1 MAEQKFTPRAEN
13 VLRLAQET
21 ALELGHGYVG
31 CEHILLGLLREDG
44 SAACRALG
52 EAGVTEEQLR
62 EQLVR
67 TVGHGLSGS
76 LPSQGLTPRARSA
89 VEMAVAE
96 AMRFASPR
104 IGTEHLLLG
113 LLRDGGNMAVRLLAA
128 VGADPKRLYAAVV
141 RRINETPRTAAK
153 EGNRMLRENES
164 GKRGRGLAEF
174 ARDLTAMAR
183 MGQLDPVIGRDTEI
197 TRAVQIL
204 SRRTKNNPVLI
215 GEPGVGKTAV
225 AEGLAQKIAAAE
237 VPDELMDKRLL
248 SLDLSAMVA
257 GTKYRGEFEERVKA
271 LLDEVRREGNVI
283 LFLDELHTIVGA
295 GSAEGAVDAAN
306 ILKPALGRG
315 ELRVVGATTLAE
327 YRRYIEKDAA
337 LERRFQPITVGEPT
351 EEQALVILRAL
362 RPRYESHHRLKISD
376 EALAAAVTLSRRYIT
391 GRFLPDKAVDLMDE
405 AASRVRM
412 GTRPDSPELRAMEA
426 KAAEAER
433 DRAAAVA
440 EQNYERAAMLR
451 DVEHSCREQAE
462 QEREALRRAQREK
475 QRTVGEEDVAAVV
488 SAWTGVPV
496 TRLTEDEG
504 ERLLRLEDTLHARVV
519 GQDEAVRE
527 VARALRRARAGLRD
541 PKRPVGSF
549 LFLGPTGVGKTEL
562 CRALADAVFGD
573 EEALV
578 RLDMSEYMERHTVS
592 RLVGAPPGYVGY
604 DEGGQLTEKVRRR
617 PWSVV
622 LFDEIEKAHE
632 DVWNLLLQILE
643 DGVLT
648 DAQGRRVDFR
658 NTVLVMTSNVGAKA
672 ITSSAAKLGF
682 AQAEDG
688 DGGFARV
695 KETVMAELRA
705 TFKPEFLNRIDSTV
719 VFRRSEPRG
728 RFGHCAADA
737 RGHRAARRGAR
748 RHADGRGRGGRA
760 HRGRGLRPALRRAAP
775 APRDPRRGGGRRGR
789 AAAQRN
795 APRGRRRP
803 HRARRTERSAFGGR
817 SRRSPP
823 RRRHK
828 KRVSRRLTL
837 FDVPFSALKEKM
849 QQLAAVRDEGTVLAG
864 LFGVHAAAP
873 AVDAAVVEQIRH
885 GIAVVPARRGERF
898 VVGEEQQAVV
908 HVRRVQTLGEGLDKP
923 AVEPFDGLHL
933 ALEVA
938 VVGAFVGRLEVQAD
952 EVVLLKARPCGL

>member
-1 MAEQKFTPRAEN
+1 MRKPGYSAALSCVLVRAESAA
-13 VLRLAQET
+13 R
-21 ALELGHGYVG
+21 ELG
-31 CEHILLGLLREDG
+31 
-44 SAACRALG
+44 S
-52 EAGVTEEQLR
+52 GVT
-62 EQLVR
+62 
-67 TVGHGLSGS
+67 
-76 LPSQGLTPRARSA
+76 
-89 VEMAVAE
+89 
-96 AMRFASPR
+96 
-104 IGTEHLLLG
+104 GTEHLLLALAQEKISSAG
-113 LLRDGGNMAVRLLAA
+113 KILICQGAEGRLLRCMLLTQPRPARRSGRPGLSGAASRALDAARREAARLGAALCQPEHLLLALTRDE
-128 VGADPKRLYAAVV
+128 GYAAARVLLTLGV
-141 RRINETPRTAAK
+141 DLNCVFSETYDRLRIQNAARAAGGQSELK
-153 EGNRMLRENES
+153 LLELYCENMLDR
-164 GKRGRGLAEF
+164 A
-174 ARDLTAMAR
+174 AQT
-183 MGQLDPVIGRDTEI
+183 DPVVGRE
-197 TRAVQIL
+197 AELAQLMQVL
-204 SRRTKNNPVLI
+204 SRRGKNNPALI

-225 AEGLAQKIAAAE
+225 VEALAQRLACGD
-237 VPDELMDKRLL
+237 VPQALRGKKLYCLNMANLL
-248 SLDLSAMVA
+248 A
-257 GTKYRGEFEERVKA
+257 GTKYRGEFEERVRDI
-271 LLDEVRREGNVI
+271 LQEIRRCGNVI
-283 LFLDELHTIVGA
+283 LFVDEMHTIVGA

-351 EEQALVILRAL
+351 EEQALAILRAL

-604 DEGGQLTEKVRRR
+604 DAGGTLTEKVRRR
-617 PWSVV
+617 PYCVL
-622 LFDEIEKAHE
+622 LFDELEKAHR
-632 DVWNLLLQILE
+632 DVTGILLQLLG
-643 DGVLT
+643 DGILT
-648 DAQGRRVDFR
+648 DSLGR
-658 NTVLVMTSNVGAKA
+658 TVSFKNAIVVMTSNLTGTQTGKPG
-672 ITSSAAKLGF
+672 LGF
-682 AQAEDG
+682 TPDCEDVRAQ
-688 DGGFARV
+688 
-695 KETVMAELRA
+695 TVLREA
-705 TFKPEFLNRIDSTV
+705 FSPEFLGRIDCVTT
-719 VFRRSEPRG
+719 FRPLT
-728 RFGHCAADA
+728 AADLGAIA
-737 RGHRAARRGAR
+737 RLQLRQLAERLQKQNATLTAAPDLPERLGALCAHDPGGAR
-748 RHADGRGRGGRA
+748 S
-760 HRGRGLRPALRRAAP
+760 LRRRLQTLVEGPAAELLLRDPSVRALR
-775 APRDPRRGGGRRGR
+775 
-789 AAAQRN
+789 
-795 APRGRRRP
+795 
-803 HRARRTERSAFGGR
+803 
-817 SRRSPP
+817 
-823 RRRHK
+823 
-828 KRVSRRLTL
+828 
-837 FDVPFSALKEKM
+837 
-849 QQLAAVRDEGTVLAG
+849 VRWEQGT
-864 LFGVHAAAP
+864 
-873 AVDAAVVEQIRH
+873 AVVEA
-885 GIAVVPARRGERF
+885 GPA
-898 VVGEEQQAVV
+898 
-908 HVRRVQTLGEGLDKP
+908 
-923 AVEPFDGLHL
+923 
-933 ALEVA
+933 
-938 VVGAFVGRLEVQAD
+938 
-952 EVVLLKARPCGL
+952 

>member
-1 MAEQKFTPRAEN
+1 
-13 VLRLAQET
+13 
-21 ALELGHGYVG
+21 
-31 CEHILLGLLREDG
+31 
-44 SAACRALG
+44 
-52 EAGVTEEQLR
+52 
-62 EQLVR
+62 
-67 TVGHGLSGS
+67 
-76 LPSQGLTPRARSA
+76 
-89 VEMAVAE
+89 
-96 AMRFASPR
+96 
-104 IGTEHLLLG
+104 
-113 LLRDGGNMAVRLLAA
+113 
-128 VGADPKRLYAAVV
+128 
-141 RRINETPRTAAK
+141 
-153 EGNRMLRENES
+153 MLRENES

-351 EEQALVILRAL
+351 EEQALAILRAL

-688 DGGFARV
+688 DGGFAHV

-719 VFRRSEPRG
+719 VFRRLSR
-728 RFGHCAADA
+728 ADVS
-737 RGHRAARRGAR
+737 GIARRMLKATVQ
-748 RHADGRGRGGRA
+748 
-760 HRGRGLRPALRRAAP
+760 
-775 APRDPRRGGGRRGR
+775 R
-789 AAAQRN
+789 AAAL
-795 APRGRRRP
+795 GV
-803 HRARRTERSAFGGR
+803 T
-817 SRRSPP
+817 
-823 RRRHK
+823 
-828 KRVSRRLTL
+828 LT
-837 FDVPFSALKEKM
+837 VE
-849 QQLAAVRDEGTVLAG
+849 
-864 LFGVHAAAP
+864 
-873 AVDAAVVEQIRH
+873 DAAVERIADEGFDPLYGARPLRRVIRAEVEDAVAELLLSGTLHAGDAAR
-885 GIAVVPARRGERF
+885 IAAEDGALR
-898 VVGEEQQAVV
+898 
-908 HVRRVQTLGEGLDKP
+908 VRREEPSIP
-923 AVEPFDGLHL
+923 AAAET
-933 ALEVA
+933 
-938 VVGAFVGRLEVQAD
+938 
-952 EVVLLKARPCGL
+952 

>member
-1 MAEQKFTPRAEN
+1 
-13 VLRLAQET
+13 
-21 ALELGHGYVG
+21 
-31 CEHILLGLLREDG
+31 
-44 SAACRALG
+44 
-52 EAGVTEEQLR
+52 
-62 EQLVR
+62 
-67 TVGHGLSGS
+67 
-76 LPSQGLTPRARSA
+76 
-89 VEMAVAE
+89 
-96 AMRFASPR
+96 
-104 IGTEHLLLG
+104 
-113 LLRDGGNMAVRLLAA
+113 
-128 VGADPKRLYAAVV
+128 
-141 RRINETPRTAAK
+141 
-153 EGNRMLRENES
+153 
-164 GKRGRGLAEF
+164 
-174 ARDLTAMAR
+174 
-183 MGQLDPVIGRDTEI
+183 
-197 TRAVQIL
+197 
-204 SRRTKNNPVLI
+204 
-215 GEPGVGKTAV
+215 
-225 AEGLAQKIAAAE
+225 
-237 VPDELMDKRLL
+237 MDKRLL

-351 EEQALVILRAL
+351 EEQALAILRAL
-362 RPRYESHHRLKISD
+362 RPRYESHHRLKVSD

-719 VFRRSEPRG
+719 VFRRLSR
-728 RFGHCAADA
+728 ADVSA
-737 RGHRAARRGAR
+737 IARRMLKATVQ
-748 RHADGRGRGGRA
+748 
-760 HRGRGLRPALRRAAP
+760 
-775 APRDPRRGGGRRGR
+775 R
-789 AAAQRN
+789 AAAL
-795 APRGRRRP
+795 GV
-803 HRARRTERSAFGGR
+803 T
-817 SRRSPP
+817 
-823 RRRHK
+823 
-828 KRVSRRLTL
+828 LT
-837 FDVPFSALKEKM
+837 VE
-849 QQLAAVRDEGTVLAG
+849 
-864 LFGVHAAAP
+864 
-873 AVDAAVVEQIRH
+873 DAAVERIADEGFDPLYGARPLRRVIRAEVEDAVAELLLSGTLHAGGAAR
-885 GIAVVPARRGERF
+885 IAAEDGTLR
-898 VVGEEQQAVV
+898 
-908 HVRRVQTLGEGLDKP
+908 VRREEPSIP
-923 AVEPFDGLHL
+923 AAAET
-933 ALEVA
+933 
-938 VVGAFVGRLEVQAD
+938 
-952 EVVLLKARPCGL
+952 

>member
-1 MAEQKFTPRAEN
+1 
-13 VLRLAQET
+13 
-21 ALELGHGYVG
+21 
-31 CEHILLGLLREDG
+31 
-44 SAACRALG
+44 
-52 EAGVTEEQLR
+52 
-62 EQLVR
+62 
-67 TVGHGLSGS
+67 
-76 LPSQGLTPRARSA
+76 
-89 VEMAVAE
+89 
-96 AMRFASPR
+96 
-104 IGTEHLLLG
+104 
-113 LLRDGGNMAVRLLAA
+113 
-128 VGADPKRLYAAVV
+128 
-141 RRINETPRTAAK
+141 
-153 EGNRMLRENES
+153 MLRENES

-351 EEQALVILRAL
+351 EEQALAILRAL

-682 AQAEDG
+682 AQAEDS

-719 VFRRSEPRG
+719 VFRRLSR
-728 RFGHCAADA
+728 ADVSVI
-737 RGHRAARRGAR
+737 ARRMLEATVQ
-748 RHADGRGRGGRA
+748 
-760 HRGRGLRPALRRAAP
+760 
-775 APRDPRRGGGRRGR
+775 R
-789 AAAQRN
+789 AAAL
-795 APRGRRRP
+795 GV
-803 HRARRTERSAFGGR
+803 T
-817 SRRSPP
+817 
-823 RRRHK
+823 
-828 KRVSRRLTL
+828 LT
-837 FDVPFSALKEKM
+837 VE
-849 QQLAAVRDEGTVLAG
+849 
-864 LFGVHAAAP
+864 
-873 AVDAAVVEQIRH
+873 DAAVERIADEGFDPLYGARPLRRVIRAEVED
-885 GIAVVPARRGERF
+885 AVAELLLSGTLHAGGAARIGAEDGALR
-898 VVGEEQQAVV
+898 
-908 HVRRVQTLGEGLDKP
+908 VRREEPSIP
-923 AVEPFDGLHL
+923 AAAET
-933 ALEVA
+933 
-938 VVGAFVGRLEVQAD
+938 
-952 EVVLLKARPCGL
+952 